1 MKRSSQIIGFTSAV
15 IWFLGF
21 VGIFLSG
28 GTEATAAGDVI
39 KWKCQ
44 AHTPAVQGGHYKYG
58 LLAVADE
65 LKKRTNGRFII
76 EPFGEGSFVPAK
88 EIHNAVKRGMLEAGF
103 TSSAYI
109 QSQVPLAAVS
119 NGLPFGL
126 RDAWEAAYFMQ
137 VAGMEQMMKEA
148 LLKLDMYYYSEV
160 VNGWELV
167 LKKPVRTAEDLKG
180 MKLRSAGT
188 MEKFFSSVGAAA
200 TFLPASEVYTALA
213 TGVVDGGHFGD
224 VIGAHPLKLFEICK
238 YHMTTPVLFG
248 ASTIWL
254 VNKKAFDGLP
264 KDLQSIFHSTLTEQ
278 FWKHTFQNKFMAE
291 ELYRK
296 IQKEDKVE
304 LLTLSSGDYDKLQ
317 QAALKLW
324 DEVARKSPECAKGV
338 KMLIDF
344 NKALGRLQGAQ

>member
-1 MKRSSQIIGFTSAV
+1 MKRSIHIIGILSAV
-15 IWFLGF
+15 LAFF
-21 VGIFLSG
+21 VFTGIFPILSSS
-28 GTEATAAGDVI
+28 ALAAGEVV

-44 AHTPAVQGGHYKYG
+44 AHTPAVPGGHYKNG
-58 LLAVADE
+58 LLAVVDE
-65 LKKRTNGRFII
+65 IKKRTDGRFII

-148 LLKLDMYYYSEV
+148 LLKLDMYYYSDV
-160 VNGWELV
+160 VNAWELV
-167 LKKPVRTAEDLKG
+167 LKKPVRTVEDLKG
-180 MKLRSAGT
+180 LKLRSAGT
-188 MEKFFSSVGAAA
+188 MEKFFASVGAAA

-254 VNKKAFDGLP
+254 INKKAFDSLP
-264 KDLQSIFHSTLTEQ
+264 KDLQNILHSTLTEH
-278 FWKHTFQNKFMAE
+278 FWKHTFQNKFMVE

-304 LLTLSSGDYDKLQ
+304 LLSFSAADYDKLQ

-324 DEVARKSPECAKGV
+324 DEVAQKSPECAKGV
-338 KMLIDF
+338 RMLIDF
-344 NKALGRLQGAQ
+344 NKSLGRLQGVK